1 MSIGPTA
8 LTQTAEAMRK
18 IRNSSRFIL
27 GSLGDRPYEHKV
39 ERAELGLAD
48 RYVLHSLHSLDKTAR
63 ESYETYN
70 FPRGMSGRSLLH
82 GSGVYC
88 NETMLMMLQ

>member
-8 LTQTAEAMRK
+8 LQQTAEAMRK

-39 ERAELGLAD
+39 ERTELGLAD

-63 ESYETYN
+63 EGYEAYN
-70 FPRGMSGRSLLH
+70 FPRGMSDRSTPRD
-82 GSGVYC
+82 SGAC
-88 NETMLMMLQ
+88 C